1 MKRPYPQ
8 PRRGPFDPA
17 PAGKLSR
24 ALPALTVM
32 LGSLVTIWPFIATI
46 PVLPPMGLL
55 MLLGWRLM
63 RSDNFH
69 IWAALPL
76 GLFDDLLSG
85 QPLGSSMLLWML
97 CFFAI
102 DLIEQRLMFRDFWQ
116 DWLIASGAIAFCLIA
131 GRFFATPITAHV
143 DTVLLVQVA
152 ITIML
157 FPVVSRLCAWLD
169 EKRESA

>member
-1 MKRPYPQ
+1 MKRPHPQ

-63 RSDNFH
+63 RSDNFY

-97 CFFAI
+97 SFFAI

-131 GRFFATPITAHV
+131 GRFFAAPITAHV

>member
-1 MKRPYPQ
+1 MKTPRPQ

-32 LGSLVTIWPFIATI
+32 LGSLVTIWPFVATI

-76 GLFDDLLSG
+76 GLFDDLFSG
-85 QPLGSSMLLWML
+85 QPLGSAMLLWML

-116 DWLIASGAIAFCLIA
+116 DWLIASGAIGFCLIA
-131 GRFFATPITAHV
+131 GRFLATPITAHV

-169 EKRESA
+169 GKRESA

>member
-1 MKRPYPQ
+1 MKRPQPQ

>member
-46 PVLPPMGLL
+46 PVLPPIGLL

>member
-1 MKRPYPQ
+1 MKRPHPQ